1 MKPASKLRVT
11 NCAYVNGKTQ
21 RERSE
26 GGGGNS
32 LTPFLAKEHASERC
46 SKKLK
51 LRQNKNIRMSAC
63 ILTQDLMQTANAV

>member
-1 MKPASKLRVT
+1 MKPDSKLRVT

-46 SKKLK
+46 SK
-51 LRQNKNIRMSAC
+51 N
-63 ILTQDLMQTANAV
+63 

>member
-26 GGGGNS
+26 EEEIHLRLFS
-32 LTPFLAKEHASERC
+32 QKSTQAKGA
-46 SKKLK
+46 
-51 LRQNKNIRMSAC
+51 QKN
-63 ILTQDLMQTANAV
+63 